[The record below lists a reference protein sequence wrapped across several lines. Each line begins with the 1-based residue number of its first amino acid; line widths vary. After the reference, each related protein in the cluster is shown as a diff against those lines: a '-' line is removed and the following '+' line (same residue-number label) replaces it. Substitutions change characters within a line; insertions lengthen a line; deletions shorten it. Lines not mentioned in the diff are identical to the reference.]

1 MTRHRADWRRFA
13 GLGEGASRAPPR
25 ATHLGFA
32 HQEAPHD
39 WFDYNTT
46 LLNEGRRIL
55 DGLNLR

>member
-1 MTRHRADWRRFA
+1 MIPALPDASPARPRRVT
-13 GLGEGASRAPPR
+13 

-46 LLNEGRRIL
+46 LLNEGRRIV
-55 DGLNLR
+55 DDLNLR